1 LAHARASEEAPGTPS
16 PQDIED
22 QKMSEQR
29 SMQDLVLLETRKVLQ
44 ELFGDQFQ
52 PSMNDL
58 EAQRQNELEQS
69 IRDRGVVKKS
79 NDAKKEKINQNK
91 KRKDEAEKEDEE
103 LEDLLSDEGEEDK
116 EEESKKEE
124 PAKNDAK
131 DDADSSSKTEKPAG
145 KERTKGKWTADS
157 PKLTDPPE
165 DVLRDPSFNDIK
177 VAMDLFRGGKSTN
190 DPKTKKY
197 LQSYV
202 GKLSTDE
209 RQAMYAFFTAAAQ
222 ILSGKKKGKEAIEP
236 SDVGVRMTSAD
247 DEGSV
252 ERKRDTIKK
261 VVPPTQIPAGTAA
274 PIIVGEAA
282 DKSLIKRILLSNR

>member
-1 LAHARASEEAPGTPS
+1 
-16 PQDIED
+16 
-22 QKMSEQR
+22 MSER
-29 SMQDLVLLETRKVLQ
+29 TNMQDLVLMETRKVLQ

-52 PSMNDL
+52 PSMSDQ
-58 EAQRQNELEQS
+58 EAQRQKELEQS

-103 LEDLLSDEGEEDK
+103 LEDLLGDEGEEEEEKSK
-116 EEESKKEE
+116 EEETTKD
-124 PAKNDAK
+124 DAK
-131 DDADSSSKTEKPAG
+131 SDADSSSKTEKPAG

-247 DEGSV
+247 DESNV
-252 ERKRDTIKK
+252 ERKRDDIKK
-261 VVPPTQIPAGTAA
+261 AVPPTQIPAGTAA